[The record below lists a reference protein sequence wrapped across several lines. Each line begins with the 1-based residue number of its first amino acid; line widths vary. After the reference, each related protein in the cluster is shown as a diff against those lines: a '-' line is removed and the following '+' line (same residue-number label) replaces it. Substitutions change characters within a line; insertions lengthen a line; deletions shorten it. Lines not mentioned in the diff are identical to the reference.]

1 MNILQIL
8 PELNF
13 GGVEVGTLDL
23 AKYLL
28 RQGHKV
34 VIVSGGGQLVKDL
47 ESLGALH
54 YQLPVNRKSLFTII
68 RMVKT
73 VIEIIRKEGIDIVH
87 ARSRVPAWIAYFA
100 CRKTHTVFIT
110 TCHGYYRKHIFSR
123 VMGWAKRVIVISNVI
138 ARHMIDDFNVPYER
152 IRLIPRS
159 VDLERFKFISP
170 EQKRKDEFNV
180 GIIGRLTPLKGHLY
194 FVKAMAKLV
203 GYIPNL
209 KVWIVGDAP
218 SSKSAYK
225 QQIQLLVKRLGLDSI
240 TMFLGNQK
248 DIPAIME
255 HLDVLVLATT
265 TQEAFGRVIIE
276 AQASGVPV
284 VATKV
289 GGVIDIIEDNKTGL
303 LVSPYDHS
311 AIAEAVL
318 RIYKDIDLACQLA
331 NEAYRKVTQRYTLE
345 LMAKNTLEVY
355 EEALSSFKI
364 LIIKISSLGDVV
376 LSTAS
381 LRQIR
386 KHFPLNYKIYFLV
399 GKESKE
405 ILLHSPYID
414 ELLVCDFNNRDK
426 GLFGLFSLGGY
437 LKKKDFDI
445 VIDLQNS
452 RKSHLLA
459 YLSGAPQRYGYD
471 RKFGFLLNYRIKDD
485 RIAIDPVQHQFR
497 ILSMLNIEL
506 DNPYLE
512 LWMSKDD
519 QDYIDRFL
527 NEHWISS
534 NQKLVG
540 ISISASERWQTKSWP
555 LEYIKQ
561 LCEEL
566 SKQDI
571 RVVLTG
577 IHRDLERAE
586 SLIRQIKH
594 TRSINACNKT
604 TLNQLACLI
613 KRCDVYVGFDSAS
626 LHIASA
632 VKTPFVALFGPTDF
646 RRHLPPANDFVVI
659 KKDLACSPCYK
670 PRCKSNKC
678 MKAITPEEVVEAI
691 LKLCKG

>member
-8 PELNF
+8 PELNL

-28 RQGHKV
+28 KKGHKV
-34 VIVSGGGQLVKDL
+34 VVVSAGGQLVKDL
-47 ESLGALH
+47 ESLGAIH
-54 YQLPVNRKSLFTII
+54 YQLPVNKKSLFTIV
-68 RMVKT
+68 RMVKHLA
-73 VIEIIRKEGIDIVH
+73 EIIKKEHIDIVH

-100 CRKTHTVFIT
+100 CRKTNTVFIT
-110 TCHGYYRKHIFSR
+110 TCHGYYQKHIFSR
-123 VMGWAKRVIVISNVI
+123 VMGWAKRVIVISNI
-138 ARHMIDDFNVPYER
+138 IGRHMIEDFNVPYER

-159 VDLERFKFISP
+159 VDLERFKFIDP
-170 EQKRKDEFNV
+170 KLKRKDEFNV
-180 GIIGRLTPLKGHLY
+180 GIIGRLTPLKGHFY
-194 FVKAMAKLV
+194 FIKAMARLMHE
-203 GYIPNL
+203 IPNL
-209 KVWIVGDAP
+209 KIWIVGDAP

-255 HLDVLVLATT
+255 HLDVLVLATV

-303 LVSPYDHS
+303 LVPPCDPSG
-311 AIAEAVL
+311 IAEAVL
-318 RIYKDIDLACQLA
+318 RIYKDIELACQLST
-331 NEAYRKVTQRYTLE
+331 EAYQKVKQKYSLE
-345 LMAKNTLEVY
+345 LMAEKTLEVY
-355 EEALSSFKI
+355 QEALSSFKI

-386 KHFPLNYKIYFLV
+386 KHFPSNYKIYFLV
-399 GKESKE
+399 GEESKD
-405 ILLHSPYID
+405 ILLNSPYID
-414 ELLVCDFNNRDK
+414 ELLICDFKNRDR
-426 GLFGLFSLGGY
+426 GFLGLFSLGGY

-452 RKSHLLA
+452 RKSHILA
-459 YLSGAPQRYGYD
+459 YLSGAPRRYGYD

-485 RIAIDPVQHQFR
+485 YIPIDPVQHQFR
-497 ILSMLNIEL
+497 VLKMLEIEL
-506 DNPYLE
+506 DDPQLE
-512 LWMSKDD
+512 LWTSQKD
-519 QDYIDRFL
+519 QDYIDKFL
-527 NEHWISS
+527 SEQWISS

-540 ISISASERWQTKSWP
+540 INISASKRWQTKNWP

-566 SKQDI
+566 SKRDI
-571 RVVLTG
+571 RVVITG
-577 IHRDLERAE
+577 TDKDLESIE
-586 SLIRQIKH
+586 NLIKEIKH
-594 TRSINACNKT
+594 TKPINACGKT
-604 TLNQLACLI
+604 TVSQLICLI
-613 KRCDVYVGFDSAS
+613 KRCNVYVGFDSAP

-646 RRHLPPANDFVVI
+646 RRHLPPAKDFIVI
-659 KKDLACSPCYK
+659 KKDLACSPCYR
-670 PRCKSNKC
+670 PNCKSNKC
-678 MKAITPEEVVEAI
+678 MKAITPEEVLEAI
-691 LKLCKG
+691 LKLCK